1 MVTKLFILH
10 GGKMVE
16 CLILFNDLEEMKLTL
31 RDMLTDGKCRHRD
44 QLVALA
50 NAVTAIDMLQRT
62 MDDLEDTGI
71 TAVLS

>member
-1 MVTKLFILH
+1 MAECIILQ
-10 GGKMVE
+10 
-16 CLILFNDLEEMKLTL
+16 NDLEEMKQTL

-71 TAVLS
+71 TAILT

>member
-1 MVTKLFILH
+1 
-10 GGKMVE
+10 MVE
-16 CLILFNDLEEMKLTL
+16 CLILFNDLEEMKLGLLTS
-31 RDMLTDGKCRHRD
+31 MVTDGKCRHRD

>member
-1 MVTKLFILH
+1 
-10 GGKMVE
+10 MVE

>member
-1 MVTKLFILH
+1 
-10 GGKMVE
+10 MVE

-62 MDDLEDTGI
+62 MDDLEDTGN

>member
-1 MVTKLFILH
+1 
-10 GGKMVE
+10 MVE
-16 CLILFNDLEEMKLTL
+16 CLILLNDLEEMKLTL

-50 NAVTAIDMLQRT
+50 MAVKAIDMVQRT

-71 TAVLS
+71 TAKLS